1 MTRFFLRDPR
11 QKSVITGKPDGGWLK
26 SPPSPAQWVHRRELA
41 RTFSADEIEAIRQQ
55 WPYLAECEI
64 VADDEDGG
72 RR

>member
-11 QKSVITGKPDGGWLK
+11 QKSVISGKPDGGWLK

-41 RTFSADEIEAIRQQ
+41 RAFNAGEIEAMRQQ

-64 VADDEDGG
+64 VAEDDAGEG
-72 RR
+72 R